1 MNSRFLAVAA
11 VALLCCACSQT
22 PLTTPL
28 LDQARGDY
36 VAATNNALI
45 ATYASSEF
53 KQAGDA
59 LEQANSAAARNE
71 SLAKVDQLA
80 YVARQNIAS
89 ARETAKGRAAEAD
102 VASAGR
108 QRDQIQ
114 LAQRTTEAD
123 RAKQEADRAKLEAE
137 RAKSDAEQSK
147 AMANQAQRDADAARA
162 QAASLEAQLADLAAK
177 KTERGLVI
185 TFGDVLFAT
194 DEARLLP
201 GGMANLHKLAD
212 VLRQHPER
220 RVTVEGFTDSTGTP
234 AHNQAL
240 SERRADAVR
249 AALQQEGI
257 DPGRVLIHGY
267 GPEYPVASN
276 ATAAG
281 RQLNRRV
288 EIVLSDENGRVPP
301 RT

>member
-1 MNSRFLAVAA
+1 MNTRFLTLLGA
-11 VALLCCACSQT
+11 ALLAAACSQT

-36 VAATNNALI
+36 VAASNNPLI

-59 LEQANSAAARNE
+59 LDQANGAAARNE

-80 YVARQNIAS
+80 YVARQKIAT
-89 ARETAKGRAAEAD
+89 AREVAKGRAAEAD
-102 VASAGR
+102 VANAGR
-108 QRDQIQ
+108 QRDQVQ
-114 LAQRTTEAD
+114 LAQRTAEAD
-123 RAKQEADRAKLEAE
+123 RARIDAERAKADADRAKNDAE
-137 RAKSDAEQSK
+137 RARSDA
-147 AMANQAQRDADAARA
+147 NAARA
-162 QAASLEAQLADLAAK
+162 QSASLEVELAVLAAK
-177 KTERGLVI
+177 RTERGIVV

-194 DEARLLP
+194 DQARLLP
-201 GGMANLHKLAD
+201 GGMSNVRKLAD
-212 VLRQHPER
+212 VLQQHPER
-220 RVTVEGFTDSTGTP
+220 RVTVEGFTDSTGAL

-249 AALQQEGI
+249 AALQQDGV
-257 DPGRVLIHGY
+257 DPGRVLVRGY